1 MIGKTPGNPPK
12 KKTWENLPSR
22 HLTKAMGRFN
32 QVIANCCG
40 IHQGLGS
47 AGSGSI
53 HLAEEL
59 VKNAREL
66 HEYQV
71 SKKSGRNRSGI
82 WLAKNAGNCSSLEGK
97 PNGLCRNTSSCAISS
112 RIGFLHRNNAALA
125 SRVHSRKNLKQIK
138 VFEGKYLKIQQNH
151 PPGQI

>member
-71 SKKSGRNRSGI
+71 SKKSEEIDQESG
-82 WLAKNAGNCSSLEGK
+82 
-97 PNGLCRNTSSCAISS
+97 
-112 RIGFLHRNNAALA
+112 
-125 SRVHSRKNLKQIK
+125 
-138 VFEGKYLKIQQNH
+138 
-151 PPGQI
+151 